1 MKPHRRDIP
10 YRPPLSP
17 RDSEAGSFQL
27 YRRFYTQYLRPFQSL
42 LILCAFWWSL
52 RSCLPYVLSW
62 YGRVVV
68 DRILM
73 VETSPAAGAAA
84 VERGRSRASAP
95 WRAEAGLRAR
105 DRAAA
110 GARPPGAGRRL
121 ALMFFAYIG
130 TLAAANLVTRI
141 ETRLRLR
148 AAQRITGRL
157 REDLHDKI
165 LRLSLSYHRAHAPG
179 RLIARIVSDVEHVQ
193 DQMISTI
200 LTLISSVFSMAVGF
214 GILLSLEPR
223 MALIVAGAIPFYGY
237 FQARTSRIRKTVSR
251 EIRHTNSWMYGLAS
265 QKLEAVKAIQAYGR
279 ERHEDLNFHRLSAC
293 LLRDTLLQ
301 QRIGAGLGRA
311 AGIVSALGTGL
322 LFLYGTRRVLAGDMT
337 LGAMLYAYG
346 AAANLFA
353 PVNALSQIN
362 QTVTRLLVILQR
374 LTQVLDEKE
383 EIADAPDALPFP
395 APLRKGITLL
405 HVNYAYPG
413 SSGPLLEDLLFRV
426 PAGQWLCV
434 MGPSGAGKTTLL
446 YLISRL
452 IEPHSGAILYD
463 DVPLGRLRMRDVRRY
478 ISLAPQE
485 PQIFSGT
492 VRENICYGFPEATP
506 KQIVAAARAAEI
518 HDFILTLPVKYET
531 LIGEKGASL
540 SGGQRQR
547 LSLARAL
554 ITDPEVLLLDDCTSA
569 LDADTE
575 ERIQKTLTRALR
587 GKTAVIVSQRISM
600 AARCHRICV
609 LQNGLIEEYGTHEE
623 LRDAGG
629 FYTRLYRQQTD

>member
-1 MKPHRRDIP
+1 MKMHRRDIP

-17 RDSEAGSFQL
+17 RDREPGTFGL
-27 YRRFYTQYLRPFQSL
+27 YRRFFNQYLRPFQRVL
-42 LILCAFWWSL
+42 VLCALWWSL
-52 RSCLPYVLSW
+52 RACLPYVLSW

-73 VETSPAAGAAA
+73 VTSATAKPATAPGRRN
-84 VERGRSRASAP
+84 ERSAP
-95 WRAEAGLRAR
+95 FARIEAGLRSR
-105 DRAAA
+105 DRAPA

-121 ALMFFAYIG
+121 AVLFFAYIG
-130 TLAAANLVTRI
+130 TLVFANIVTRI

-148 AAQRITGRL
+148 TGQRITGRL
-157 REDLHDKI
+157 REDLHYKI
-165 LRLSLSYHRAHAPG
+165 LRLSLSYHRAHTPG

-200 LTLISSVFSMAVGF
+200 LTVVSSVVSMATGF

-237 FQARTSRIRKTVSR
+237 FQARTSRIRRRISQ
-251 EIRHTNSWMYGLAS
+251 EIRHTNSWMYALAS
-265 QKLEAVKAIQAYGR
+265 QKLEAIKAIQAYGR

-322 LFLYGTRRVLAGDMT
+322 LFLYGTRRVLAGEMT
-337 LGAMLYAYG
+337 LGAMMFAYG

-374 LTQVLDEKE
+374 LTRVLDEKE
-383 EIADAPDALPFP
+383 EITEAPDARPFP
-395 APLRKGITLL
+395 APLRKGIALV
-405 HVNYAYPG
+405 HVNFAYPG
-413 SSGPLLEDLLFRV
+413 AGEPLLEDLALQI

-446 YLISRL
+446 YLLSRL
-452 IEPHSGAILYD
+452 IEPTSGKILYD
-463 DVPLGRLRMRDVRRY
+463 DIPLGQIRLRDVRRR
-478 ISLAPQE
+478 IALAPQE

-492 VRENICYGFPEATP
+492 IRENICYGFPEATP
-506 KQIVAAARAAEI
+506 KQIIAAARAAEI

-547 LSLARAL
+547 ISLARAL

-575 ERIQKTLTRALR
+575 ERIQTTLTRALR
-587 GKTAVIVSQRISM
+587 GKTAVIVSQRVSM
-600 AARCHRICV
+600 AARCHRVCV
-609 LQNGLIEEYGTHEE
+609 LRDGAIEEYGAPAE

-629 FYTRLYRQQTD
+629 FYTRLYRQQVA